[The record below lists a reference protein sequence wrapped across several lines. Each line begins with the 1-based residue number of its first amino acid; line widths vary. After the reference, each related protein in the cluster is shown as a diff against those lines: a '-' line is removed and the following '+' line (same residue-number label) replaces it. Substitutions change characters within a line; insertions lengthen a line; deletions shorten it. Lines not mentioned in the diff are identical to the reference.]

1 MQNVS
6 NLTAEAHS
14 KKSGN
19 AEALEA
25 RIRAI
30 VTTPA
35 AHALAL
41 SKALEAISYCF
52 ETLRA
57 VMNEDSLTGDEVR
70 TDQLFRSLR
79 ESREKMEA
87 YSIWLGRAL
96 NSATV
101 TTLLREVADDP
112 VLAAILHLVEQYQAR
127 IISSET

>member
-19 AEALEA
+19 ASTLEA

-87 YSIWLGRAL
+87 YSIWLGHAL
-96 NSATV
+96 NPETVAT
-101 TTLLREVADDP
+101 LRGEIENDLVVAAM
-112 VLAAILHLVEQYQAR
+112 LQLVEQFWAR
-127 IISSET
+127 LSSDT